1 MILGCAK
8 SSSVQFHTCFHFWPL
23 FSTILSYSFL
33 VCLNHFFAGVHLRG
47 SILGAVKRSEE
58 EEEGEE
64 EEEEDSSEKEEE
76 EVAAS

>member
-1 MILGCAK
+1 MLSFLA
-8 SSSVQFHTCFHFWPL
+8 S

-33 VCLNHFFAGVHLRG
+33 VCLNHFFARVHLRG

-58 EEEGEE
+58 EKEE
-64 EEEEDSSEKEEE
+64 EEEEEGEEDSEKEEE

>member
-1 MILGCAK
+1 MR
-8 SSSVQFHTCFHFWPL
+8 SSVQFHTCFHFWPL

-33 VCLNHFFAGVHLRG
+33 VCLNHFFARVHLRG

-58 EEEGEE
+58 EEGEE
-64 EEEEDSSEKEEE
+64 EEEGDSEKEEKEKEEEE